1 MLLESTANAG
11 FEGQEQV
18 RVAAEGQVRL
28 RKACYPQDPKSAEG
42 ER

>member
-18 RVAAEGQVRL
+18 RVAAEGQVRP
-28 RKACYPQDPKSAEG
+28 RKKLYPQDPNSTEG